1 MTRKILIVE
10 DECAIREMIALFLS
24 QKYYDVIEAS
34 DFKTAINKIK
44 ENPKLILL
52 DWMLPGRSG
61 IQFIQYIK
69 KQESY
74 AAIPIIMLTAKS
86 TEEDCIAC
94 LNAGADDYITKPFSP
109 QILLARIEA
118 VWRRIYEQQSQF
130 IQIDELSIDENA
142 QRVFFQQQEIN
153 LSSTE
158 FKLLHFFMRHPEKVY
173 SREQLLNR
181 IWHNDLEVEYRTVD
195 SYIRRLR
202 RNLAPFQCEH
212 YIQTVRGSGYRF
224 SSIYEI
230 NNEKNI
236 EFYC

>member
-1 MTRKILIVE
+1 MTTSL
-10 DECAIREMIALFLS
+10 
-24 QKYYDVIEAS
+24 
-34 DFKTAINKIK
+34 
-44 ENPKLILL
+44 NPFHLK
-52 DWMLPGRSG
+52 
-61 IQFIQYIK
+61 FY
-69 KQESY
+69 
-74 AAIPIIMLTAKS
+74 
-86 TEEDCIAC
+86 
-94 LNAGADDYITKPFSP
+94 
-109 QILLARIEA
+109 RIEA

-202 RNLAPFQCEH
+202 RNLAPFQCED

-224 SSIYEI
+224 SSYLRD
-230 NNEKNI
+230 KQ
-236 EFYC
+236 

>member
-10 DECAIREMIALFLS
+10 DECAIREMITLFLS

-173 SREQLLNR
+173 SREQL
-181 IWHNDLEVEYRTVD
+181 
-195 SYIRRLR
+195 
-202 RNLAPFQCEH
+202 
-212 YIQTVRGSGYRF
+212 
-224 SSIYEI
+224 
-230 NNEKNI
+230 
-236 EFYC
+236 

>member
-130 IQIDELSIDENA
+130 IQIDALSIDENA

-224 SSIYEI
+224 SSYLRD
-230 NNEKNI
+230 KQ
-236 EFYC
+236 

>member
-10 DECAIREMIALFLS
+10 DECAIREMITLFLS

-224 SSIYEI
+224 
-230 NNEKNI
+230 
-236 EFYC
+236 

>member
-10 DECAIREMIALFLS
+10 DECAIREMITLFLS

-224 SSIYEI
+224 SSYL
-230 NNEKNI
+230 
-236 EFYC
+236 

>member
-10 DECAIREMIALFLS
+10 DECAIREMITLFLS

-202 RNLAPFQCEH
+202 RNLAPF
-212 YIQTVRGSGYRF
+212 
-224 SSIYEI
+224 
-230 NNEKNI
+230 
-236 EFYC
+236 

>member
-224 SSIYEI
+224 SSYLRDKQLSLIHI
-230 NNEKNI
+230 
-236 EFYC
+236 

>member
-1 MTRKILIVE
+1 MKRKILIVE

-86 TEEDCIAC
+86 TEEDCITC

-195 SYIRRLR
+195 SYILRLR

-224 SSIYEI
+224 SSYLRD
-230 NNEKNI
+230 KQ
-236 EFYC
+236 

>member
-202 RNLAPFQCEH
+202 RNLAPFQCED
-212 YIQTVRGSGYRF
+212 YIQTVRGLSL
-224 SSIYEI
+224 IHI
-230 NNEKNI
+230 
-236 EFYC
+236 

>member
-10 DECAIREMIALFLS
+10 DECAIREMITLFLS

-202 RNLAPFQCEH
+202 RNLAPFQCED

-224 SSIYEI
+224 SSYLRD
-230 NNEKNI
+230 KQ
-236 EFYC
+236 

>member
-10 DECAIREMIALFLS
+10 DECAIREMITLFLS

-212 YIQTVRGSGYRF
+212 YIQTVRGSG
-224 SSIYEI
+224 
-230 NNEKNI
+230 
-236 EFYC
+236 

>member
-1 MTRKILIVE
+1 MKRKILIVE

-86 TEEDCIAC
+86 TEEDCITC

-224 SSIYEI
+224 SSYLRD
-230 NNEKNI
+230 KQ
-236 EFYC
+236 

>member
-74 AAIPIIMLTAKS
+74 AAIPIIMITAKS

-202 RNLAPFQCEH
+202 RNLAPFQCED

-224 SSIYEI
+224 SSYLRD
-230 NNEKNI
+230 KQ
-236 EFYC
+236 

>member
-10 DECAIREMIALFLS
+10 DECAIREMITLFLS

-202 RNLAPFQCEH
+202 RNLAPFQC
-212 YIQTVRGSGYRF
+212 
-224 SSIYEI
+224 
-230 NNEKNI
+230 
-236 EFYC
+236 

>member
-202 RNLAPFQCEH
+202 RNLAPFQCED

-224 SSIYEI
+224 S
-230 NNEKNI
+230 
-236 EFYC
+236 

>member
-10 DECAIREMIALFLS
+10 DECAIREMITLFLS

-202 RNLAPFQCEH
+202 RNLAPFQCED

-224 SSIYEI
+224 SSYLRD
-230 NNEKNI
+230 K
-236 EFYC
+236 

>member
-10 DECAIREMIALFLS
+10 DECAIREMITLFLS

-202 RNLAPFQCEH
+202 RNLAPFQCED

-224 SSIYEI
+224 S
-230 NNEKNI
+230 
-236 EFYC
+236 

>member
-86 TEEDCIAC
+86 TEEDCITC

-224 SSIYEI
+224 SSYLRD
-230 NNEKNI
+230 KQ
-236 EFYC
+236 

>member
-10 DECAIREMIALFLS
+10 DECAIREMITLFLS

-158 FKLLHFFMRHPEKVY
+158 FKLLHFFMKHPEKVY

-224 SSIYEI
+224 SSYLRD
-230 NNEKNI
+230 KQ
-236 EFYC
+236 

>member
-10 DECAIREMIALFLS
+10 DECAIREMITLFLS

-86 TEEDCIAC
+86 TEEDCITC

-224 SSIYEI
+224 SSYLRD
-230 NNEKNI
+230 KQ
-236 EFYC
+236 

>member
-74 AAIPIIMLTAKS
+74 ATIPIIMLTAKS
-86 TEEDCIAC
+86 TEEDCITC

-224 SSIYEI
+224 SSYLRD
-230 NNEKNI
+230 KQ
-236 EFYC
+236 

>member
-86 TEEDCIAC
+86 TEEDCITC

-118 VWRRIYEQQSQF
+118 VWRRIYEQQNQF

-181 IWHNDLEVEYRTVD
+181 IWHNDLEVECRTVD

-224 SSIYEI
+224 SSYLRD
-230 NNEKNI
+230 KQ
-236 EFYC
+236 

>member
-10 DECAIREMIALFLS
+10 DECAIREMITLFLS

-202 RNLAPFQCEH
+202 RNLAPFQCED

-224 SSIYEI
+224 SSYL
-230 NNEKNI
+230 
-236 EFYC
+236 

>member
-24 QKYYDVIEAS
+24 QKYCDVIEAS

-224 SSIYEI
+224 SSYLRD
-230 NNEKNI
+230 KQ
-236 EFYC
+236 

>member
-10 DECAIREMIALFLS
+10 DECTIREMIALFLS

-224 SSIYEI
+224 SSYLRD
-230 NNEKNI
+230 KQ
-236 EFYC
+236 

>member
-10 DECAIREMIALFLS
+10 DECAIREMITLFLS

-202 RNLAPFQCEH
+202 RNLAP
-212 YIQTVRGSGYRF
+212 
-224 SSIYEI
+224 
-230 NNEKNI
+230 
-236 EFYC
+236 

>member
-74 AAIPIIMLTAKS
+74 PAFPFLLLTP
-86 TEEDCIAC
+86 
-94 LNAGADDYITKPFSP
+94 KPPSETCFP
-109 QILLARIEA
+109 R
-118 VWRRIYEQQSQF
+118 
-130 IQIDELSIDENA
+130 
-142 QRVFFQQQEIN
+142 
-153 LSSTE
+153 
-158 FKLLHFFMRHPEKVY
+158 
-173 SREQLLNR
+173 
-181 IWHNDLEVEYRTVD
+181 
-195 SYIRRLR
+195 
-202 RNLAPFQCEH
+202 
-212 YIQTVRGSGYRF
+212 
-224 SSIYEI
+224 
-230 NNEKNI
+230 
-236 EFYC
+236 

>member
-10 DECAIREMIALFLS
+10 DECAIREMITLFLS

-202 RNLAPFQCEH
+202 RNLAPFQ
-212 YIQTVRGSGYRF
+212 
-224 SSIYEI
+224 
-230 NNEKNI
+230 
-236 EFYC
+236 

>member
-10 DECAIREMIALFLS
+10 DECAIREMITLFLS

-202 RNLAPFQCEH
+202 R
-212 YIQTVRGSGYRF
+212 
-224 SSIYEI
+224 
-230 NNEKNI
+230 
-236 EFYC
+236 

>member
-10 DECAIREMIALFLS
+10 DECAIREMITLFLS

-224 SSIYEI
+224 SSYLR
-230 NNEKNI
+230 
-236 EFYC
+236 

>member
-10 DECAIREMIALFLS
+10 DECAIREMIVLFLS

-224 SSIYEI
+224 SSYLRD
-230 NNEKNI
+230 KQ
-236 EFYC
+236 

>member
-10 DECAIREMIALFLS
+10 DECAIREMITLFLS

-212 YIQTVRGSGYRF
+212 YIQTV
-224 SSIYEI
+224 
-230 NNEKNI
+230 
-236 EFYC
+236 

>member
-10 DECAIREMIALFLS
+10 DECAIREMITLFLS

-44 ENPKLILL
+44 DNPKLILL

-202 RNLAPFQCEH
+202 RNLAPFQCED

-224 SSIYEI
+224 SSYLRD
-230 NNEKNI
+230 KQ
-236 EFYC
+236 

>member
-10 DECAIREMIALFLS
+10 DECAIREMITLFLS

-202 RNLAPFQCEH
+202 RNLAPFQCE
-212 YIQTVRGSGYRF
+212 
-224 SSIYEI
+224 
-230 NNEKNI
+230 
-236 EFYC
+236 